1 MKSSKTIYS
10 YAVRVTEE
18 PCELNG
24 VSFDKTARISFRDA
38 TKNLIEKVKKPVVS
52 ADYLF
57 TLINAGDQ
65 INIEGC
71 FVQNFS
77 ILDYRRKYG
86 LSEKEPVK
94 LVNFNASNSLF
105 EADKKVDF
113 KSVIF
118 EGDKTD
124 FSNAH
129 FGHGGL
135 SFYDARFNA
144 VKTDF
149 SFTSYGEGHNVFQFA
164 DFGSGM
170 LTFEGASFI
179 NGNISF
185 VNTQF
190 NDGNVSFKN
199 VDFGNGNVSF
209 HFSEFGK
216 GAVTFDK
223 STFNGDS
230 VDFSKVNFGEGK
242 LDFRRCDFGNA
253 EVSFEEMEHRNEKIL
268 FRRAKF
274 GNKPVYF
281 RKILCENSELI
292 FDEADFGSGRVSFF
306 DSTTKSISVKSCIL
320 SSYVDFRVNKCDSI
334 DLSNSIIQ
342 DIIDFKKGVA
352 KVDLKHIYIYGVR
365 NLGKVFISWG
375 ANEVKK
381 LIGTQKKTT
390 HNQKAEQYRLLKED
404 FHNTGQYEDEDKAYI
419 EFKRNE
425 LLGSLHDSK
434 KKGALRRIKAHMN
447 YAFQKLVFDWMG
459 LYATSPVRVLFS
471 IFMVYGF
478 YSVLYVLFEL
488 TNHGQISCITNDM
501 STVTKLI
508 DSFYFSAVTFLTIG
522 YGDCTPTGF
531 FKIIAPLEG
540 WTGVFMMSYFT
551 VAFVRKILR

>member
-10 YAVRVTEE
+10 YAVRITDE
-18 PCELNG
+18 PCSHNG
-24 VSFDKTARISFRDA
+24 VDYDKTARISFRDA

-52 ADYLF
+52 VEHLYS
-57 TLINAGDQ
+57 LINEGNE

-71 FVQNFS
+71 FIQNFS
-77 ILDYRRKYG
+77 ILDYRKKYKI
-86 LSEKEPVK
+86 SDKEEIR
-94 LVNFNASNSLF
+94 LNNFKAANSLF
-105 EADKKVDF
+105 EADKVVDF

-118 EGDKTD
+118 EGKICD
-124 FSNAH
+124 FSGAH

-135 SFYDARFNA
+135 SFNGASFNA
-144 VKTDF
+144 NKIDF
-149 SFTSYGEGHNVFQFA
+149 SLTSYGEGHNVFQFA
-164 DFGSGM
+164 DFGSGD

-185 VNTQF
+185 INAQF

-209 HFSEFGK
+209 HFAEFGK
-216 GAVTFDK
+216 GNVVFDR
-223 STFNGDS
+223 STFKGNS

-253 EVSFEEMEHRNEKIL
+253 EVSFEEIEHKNEKML

-281 RKILCENSELI
+281 RKILAENSELI

-306 DSTTKSISVKSCIL
+306 DSTAKSISVKSCIL
-320 SSYVDFRVNKCDSI
+320 SSYVDFRVNRCESI

-342 DIIDFKKGVA
+342 DIVDFKKGVA
-352 KVDLKHIYIYGVR
+352 KVELNHIYIYGVR
-365 NLGKVFISWG
+365 NLGKVFISWDG
-375 ANEVKK
+375 NNVKE

-390 HNQKAEQYRLLKED
+390 FNQKAEQYRLLKED
-404 FHNTGQYEDEDKAYI
+404 FHNTGQYEDEDKSYI

-425 LLGSLHDSK
+425 LLGSLHESK
-434 KKGALRRIKAHMN
+434 KKGIFTQAKGYLN

-488 TNHGQISCITNDM
+488 TNHGQISCISADM
-501 STVTKLI
+501 SAWEKVI
-508 DSFYFSAVTFLTIG
+508 DSFYFSSVTFLTIG
-522 YGDCTPTGF
+522 YGECTPTGF

>member
-10 YAVRVTEE
+10 YAVRLTEE
-18 PCELNG
+18 LCLHNG
-24 VSFDKTARISFRDA
+24 VNYEGTARISFRDA
-38 TKNLIEKVKKPVVS
+38 TKNLIEKVKKPVVT
-52 ADYLF
+52 ADQLYEM
-57 TLINAGDQ
+57 IHAGDE

-77 ILDYRRKYG
+77 ILDYRKKYD
-86 LSEKEPVK
+86 LSESELVS
-94 LVNFNASNSLF
+94 LVNFNAANSLF
-105 EADKKVDF
+105 EADKTVNF
-113 KSVIF
+113 KSVLF

-124 FSNAH
+124 FSGAH

-135 SFYDARFNA
+135 SFYDTKFNA
-144 VKTDF
+144 KKTDF
-149 SFTSYGEGHNVFQFA
+149 SLTSYGEGHNVFQFA
-164 DFGSGM
+164 DFGSGT

-185 VNTQF
+185 INSQF

-199 VDFGNGNVSF
+199 VNFGNGSVSF

-216 GAVTFDK
+216 GSITFDK
-223 STFNGDS
+223 ATFKGES

-274 GNKPVYF
+274 GNKPVSF
-281 RKILCENSELI
+281 RKIIAENSELI

-306 DSTTKSISVKSCIL
+306 ESTVKSISVKSCIL
-320 SSYVDFRVNKCDSI
+320 SSYVDFRVNKCIDI

-342 DIIDFKKGVA
+342 DIVDFKKGVA
-352 KVDLKHIYIYGVR
+352 EVDLKHIYIYGVR
-365 NLGKVFISWG
+365 NLGKVFISWD
-375 ANEVKK
+375 ANEVQK
-381 LIGTQKKTT
+381 LIGTQQKTT
-390 HNQKAEQYRLLKED
+390 FNQKAEQYRLLKED

-434 KKGALRRIKAHMN
+434 KKGVLSMIKGHFN

-478 YSVLYVLFEL
+478 YSLLYVFFEL
-488 TNHGQISCITNDM
+488 TNHGQISCIADYM
-501 STVTKLI
+501 STGEKVV

-522 YGDCTPTGF
+522 YGECTPTGF

-540 WTGVFMMSYFT
+540 WSGVFMMSYFT

>member
-10 YAVRVTEE
+10 YAVRETEE
-18 PCELNG
+18 SCEHNG
-24 VSFDKTARISFRDA
+24 VSYDRTARISFRDA
-38 TKNLIEKVKKPVVS
+38 TKNLIEKVKKPIIS
-52 ADYLF
+52 ADYLY
-57 TLINAGDQ
+57 TLINAGDS

-77 ILDYRRKYG
+77 VHDYRKKYN
-86 LSEKEPVK
+86 LSETETIILK
-94 LVNFNASNSLF
+94 NFKASNALF
-105 EADKKVDF
+105 EADKVVDF

-118 EGDKTD
+118 EGDTCD

-135 SFYDARFNA
+135 SFYGTAFKTK
-144 VKTDF
+144 KTDF

-164 DFGSGM
+164 DFGSGN

-185 VNTQF
+185 INAQF
-190 NDGNVSFKN
+190 NDGSVSFKN

-209 HFSEFGK
+209 QFSEFGK
-216 GAVTFDK
+216 GNVIFDK
-223 STFNGDS
+223 ASFRGKS

-274 GNKPVYF
+274 GDKPVYF
-281 RKILCENSELI
+281 RKIIAGNSDLI
-292 FDEADFGSGRVSFF
+292 FDEAEFGSGRVSFF
-306 DSTTKSISVKSCIL
+306 DATAKSISVKSCIL
-320 SSYVDFRVNKCDSI
+320 SSYVDFRVNKCSTI

-342 DIIDFKKGVA
+342 DIVDFKKGVA
-352 KVDLKHIYIYGVR
+352 KVDVEHVYLYGVR
-365 NLGKVFISWG
+365 NLGQVFISWD
-375 ANEVKK
+375 ANKVKK
-381 LIGTQKKTT
+381 IISTQKKTT
-390 HNQKAEQYRLLKED
+390 FNQKAEQYRLLKED
-404 FHNTGQYEDEDKAYI
+404 FHNTGQYEDEDKSYI

-425 LLGSLHDSK
+425 LLGNFHESK
-434 KKGALRRIKAHMN
+434 KKGGLFKIQGFLN
-447 YAFQKLVFDWMG
+447 FGFQKLVFDWMG

-488 TNHGQISCITNDM
+488 TNHGQISCIVEDVNAWE
-501 STVTKLI
+501 KLL

-522 YGDCTPTGF
+522 YGECTPTGF
-531 FKIIAPLEG
+531 FKIIAPMEG